1 MWLSFGVDEYFQLR
15 KRFFSEC
22 FYSTLVFIDLDI
34 MSLHFLRKCAYQE
47 LSSFKKNPE
56 KFFRMWLIS
65 LSCLICQK
73 NFYYYKHIWNLSILY
88 LHRTKF
94 ELLYWHLV
102 LPIIRKKFLINGY
115 ALPIHIF
122 GHLLFYIIS
131 LNTKFCRWYLKP

>member
-1 MWLSFGVDEYFQLR
+1 MWFSFGVDEYFQLR

-34 MSLHFLRKCAYQE
+34 MSLHFLGKCAYQE
-47 LSSFKKNPE
+47 LSSFKKIPE

-65 LSCLICQK
+65 HSCLICQK

-115 ALPIHIF
+115 ALPIHIYLVICYF
-122 GHLLFYIIS
+122 IS
-131 LNTKFCRWYLKP
+131 SLWTRNFSDDT